1 MTPKIICDTVTMI
14 GFGCELLGMIEISP
28 EQRKNLNQEGE
39 SLSNMSLDSARI
51 RGEDLFDEDE
61 IKLDQSN
68 TKLNKVEIET
78 QNTMQRSQ

>member
-1 MTPKIICDTVTMI
+1 MVSMI

-51 RGEDLFDEDE
+51 RGEDIFDEDDA
-61 IKLDQSN
+61 KLD
-68 TKLNKVEIET
+68 
-78 QNTMQRSQ
+78 